1 MINIQIVVDVGVF
14 DGCCC
19 WLRDWQLY
27 LMDLV
32 FDCVVCG
39 MYGFVG
45 LGLCFGWLW
54 GFSRFYDSLND
65 WMDDFE
71 LYKKI

>member
-1 MINIQIVVDVGVF
+1 MINIHIVIDVDG
-14 DGCCC
+14 
-19 WLRDWQLY
+19 LDWWDWWMGWELY

-32 FDCVVCG
+32 FDCFVCG
-39 MYGFVG
+39 LYGFVG
-45 LGLCFGWLW
+45 FGLCFGWLW

-71 LYKKI
+71 LYKKM